1 VDPDGAGAI
10 TGVGVGRGTPLLSVV
25 PGSGVGL
32 EDEQPMAKIATPK
45 SNSRFIEKSF
55 MAPPSRI

>member
-1 VDPDGAGAI
+1 
-10 TGVGVGRGTPLLSVV
+10 VGGGRGTPLLSVV